1 VRDEFRVEVELDDEE
16 HRFSLRER
24 LRAVDLGDQARRGVG
39 GNILVTRDG
48 SRLFLYAASEAQARE
63 AESVVRGLLSD
74 EALSGEIAVTRW
86 HPIEEEWKDA
96 SIALPATPE
105 ERQIEYARREA
116 AEAREAELEGE
127 FDWHVVAHVPSRDE
141 AAALADWLAAQEVA
155 VARRWKYV
163 VAGELTE
170 ERAEEL
176 ARLVRAEAP
185 AGTEVRVEV
194 NLADLPMPRFLF
206 LPL

>member
-1 VRDEFRVEVELDDEE
+1 MRDEFRVEVELDDEE

-105 ERQIEYARREA
+105 ERQIEYERREA

-206 LPL
+206 LSL

>member
-206 LPL
+206 LSL